1 MKNLKTILKEALQE
15 DLRIEFSNH
24 DDVYVIYKGYGS
36 YVLEMNGKAVKITK
50 TLNPLLNILKSIE
63 DKMYIHL
70 DFINF
75 NDEHYATDKPMHCL
89 IEDMENYKI
98 IEDIDFNRD
107 ECKSGEYGYEYR
119 KKIGFNK

>member
-50 TLNPLLNILKSIE
+50 TLNPLLNIFKSIE
-63 DKMYIHL
+63 NQMYIYL
-70 DFINF
+70 DFINYADKNYSKWKSF
-75 NDEHYATDKPMHCL
+75 NWL

-98 IEDIDFNRD
+98 IEDIDFNR
-107 ECKSGEYGYEYR
+107 E
-119 KKIGFNK
+119 